1 MNLLERLGLARKK
14 KLTPPPLGEAQ
25 RETELKEVRRDI
37 IIKTIISVMFL
48 AIIIALYP
56 RNVVRELTYQLNEPW
71 KKEDLNAPFDF
82 SILKSEEELE
92 AEREAIRRFTPQV
105 FILQQETEDRIQVRL
120 DSLENRL
127 MPVLQQYAVW
137 QINRATNESI
147 ATADSIRFRQ
157 TLNNANL
164 SLSGSLI
171 QFLLIQYAEIEIERH
186 KNPDARRTFVLR
198 DVRNRL
204 DHLLMEVLRDGIIDV
219 PRINVNSNEI
229 SIRNLRDRTERV
241 VSIANVRD
249 LSEASEFVSFRLNRI
264 LRNEAATLGVEL
276 LDMVLEPNVMYSETQ
291 SLARVQE
298 AIDNISKTKGAIA
311 AGQVIIRRGDL
322 IDQQKLTILRSLEAA
337 RATRASNLELFLRNV
352 GSFLLTFAFFITF
365 LTYLYLYR
373 RAIFDKNHLFGLV
386 FLLTGMVVGA
396 SAVIGRLD
404 TVSEY
409 IVPLAIAPILLT
421 IFFDSRVGIMAAI
434 CIGLITSQIN
444 GYSFEFLASTLVASS
459 IGVYSVRDIRKRSQ
473 FFMITP
479 GLVLISYGIVLL
491 GFTLART
498 GAWNVLGANMLNIMV
513 NIFFISILTYP
524 LIYLFEKLFKLTT
537 DVTLY
542 ELNDNNNPILK
553 SLMLRAP
560 GSFQHSIQVANL
572 TEAAANAI
580 HANSLLARVGA
591 LYHDIG
597 KMEKPQYFVE
607 NQVPG
612 LNEHDKLTPSMSAKV
627 IKEHVKAGVKIAQE
641 ENLPPAIVKFI
652 ETHHGDSLIKYFYD
666 KALKQSEDEK
676 SVHEDFFRY
685 DGPLPDTK
693 ESGILLL
700 ADCVEAA
707 SRSITDPSY
716 KKLENLVDRL
726 VDERVNEGQLKE
738 CPLTFR
744 DLSLI
749 KAAFLQILAAM
760 YHGRIKYPGQE
771 EKERQL
777 QASQNAVDVKTDV
790 AKVIPSKEI
799 KSSE

>member
-37 IIKTIISVMFL
+37 IIKTIISVIFL

-105 FILQQETEDRIQVRL
+105 FVLQQETEDRIQVRL

-264 LRNEAATLGVEL
+264 LRNEAANLGVEL
-276 LDMVLEPNVMYSETQ
+276 LEMVLEPNVIYSESQ
-291 SLARVQE
+291 SFARVQE

-352 GSFLLTFAFFITF
+352 GSFLLTLAFFITF

-434 CIGLITSQIN
+434 CIGLITAQIN
-444 GYSFEFLASTLVASS
+444 GYSFEFVASTLVASS

-479 GLVLISYGIVLL
+479 GLVLVSYGIVLL

-749 KAAFLQILAAM
+749 KTAFLQILAAM

>member
-1 MNLLERLGLARKK
+1 MKLLELIGLGRKK
-14 KLTPPPLGEAQ
+14 KLTSSPLGESQ
-25 RETELKEVRRDI
+25 KENEKRQIRRDI
-37 IIKTIISVMFL
+37 IIKTVISIMFL
-48 AIIIALYP
+48 GIIVALYP

-82 SILKSEEELE
+82 SILKSDDELE
-92 AEREAIRRFTPQV
+92 AEKEAIRRVTPQV
-105 FILQQETEDRIQVRL
+105 FILQTETEDRIQVRL

-137 QINRATNESI
+137 QLNRASNEPI

-157 TLNNANL
+157 ALNNANL
-164 SLSGSLI
+164 SLSGNVI
-171 QFLLIQYAEIEIERH
+171 QFLLVQYAEIEMERNR
-186 KNPDARRTFVLR
+186 NPESRRTFVLR

-204 DHLLMEVLRDGIIDV
+204 DHLLSEVLRDGVIDV
-219 PRINVNSNEI
+219 PRMSVNSNEI

-249 LSEASEFVSFRLNRI
+249 EAEASEFVTFRLNRI
-264 LRNEAATLGVEL
+264 LRNEAATLGTEL
-276 LDMVLEPNVMYSETQ
+276 LNMILEPNITYSEAQ

-337 RATRASNLELFLRNV
+337 RASRASNVELFLRNV

-365 LTYLYLYR
+365 LIYLYLYR
-373 RAIFDKNHLFGLV
+373 KSIFDKNHLFGLV
-386 FLLTGMVVGA
+386 FLLTGLVVGA
-396 SAVIGRLD
+396 SAIIGRLD
-404 TVSEY
+404 TISEY

-434 CIGLITSQIN
+434 CIALITAQIN
-444 GYSFEFLASTLVASS
+444 GYSFEFVASTLVAAS

-479 GLVLISYGIVLL
+479 GLVFLSYGIVLL

-498 GAWNVLGANMLNIMV
+498 GSWNVLGTNMINIFV

-580 HANSLLARVGA
+580 QANSLLARVGA

-612 LNEHDKLTPSMSAKV
+612 ANEHDKLTPSMSAKV

-641 ENLPPAIVKFI
+641 ENLPPAIIKFV

-666 KALKQSEDEK
+666 KALKLSDDEK

-693 ESGILLL
+693 ETGILLL

-707 SRSITDPSY
+707 SRSITEPSY

-726 VDERVNEGQLKE
+726 VDERVVEGQLKD
-738 CPLTFR
+738 CPLTFK

-771 EKERQL
+771 EKERQQQL
-777 QASQNAVDVKTDV
+777 AINSIEEKMNEIKAVDMKDKKVTD
-790 AKVIPSKEI
+790 
-799 KSSE
+799 